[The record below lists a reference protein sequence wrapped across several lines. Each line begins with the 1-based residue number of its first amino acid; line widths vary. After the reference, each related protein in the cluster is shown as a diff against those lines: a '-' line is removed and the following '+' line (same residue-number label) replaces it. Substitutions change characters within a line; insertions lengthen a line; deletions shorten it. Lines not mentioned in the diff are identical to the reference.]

1 MHLKVKALNDVYEE
15 SQSSEFVR
23 IYDNCRNSETSKFSV
38 IKDEKDDE
46 SSNLGK
52 VEIKL
57 TRLNTLVI
65 AEASV
70 TDTSVAAF
78 STRLTILPIPTIREK
93 ILL

>member
-23 IYDNCRNSETSKFSV
+23 IYDNCRNSETSKFSA
-38 IKDEKDDE
+38 IKDDE

-70 TDTSVAAF
+70 SDTSVAAF